1 VLHFVVSYLT
11 AHYCTVS
18 YYSIRYCAALQTWQ
32 SDYSPLSSPTTP
44 SISVLSHHISHIS
57 LPAGLWETSGGGFLT
72 HTHFLSTKEWEILK
86 GFSKRGLFFARK
98 FSTKKTPELLDMIDS
113 YMLFNTTSE
122 AGLYWP
128 GFFKTD
134 TTTPGKQWVQAHRER
149 KRLENAELKARK
161 HKKRQ
166 VPLKVQKPEIS
177 LSIAPPPPQL
187 DTTITVSSLQ
197 AIDPLDQSPLKE
209 GGKKRKKGLRRTPRG
224 PKTQF
229 DLLGEEKETDPHVEW
244 RV

>member
-1 VLHFVVSYLT
+1 
-11 AHYCTVS
+11 
-18 YYSIRYCAALQTWQ
+18 
-32 SDYSPLSSPTTP
+32 
-44 SISVLSHHISHIS
+44 
-57 LPAGLWETSGGGFLT
+57 
-72 HTHFLSTKEWEILK
+72 LK

-149 KRLENAELKARK
+149 KRLEHSELKARK

-166 VPLKVQKPEIS
+166 EVPLVVPKPEIS
-177 LSIAPPPPQL
+177 LSIAPPPLL
-187 DTTITVSSLQ
+187 DTPATASSLQ
-197 AIDPLDQSPLKE
+197 VIDPLDQAPLSPVKE
-209 GGKKRKKGLRRTPRG
+209 GGKKRKKGSRRTPRG
-224 PKTQF
+224 PKTLF
-229 DLLGEEKETDPHVEW
+229 DLLGEEKEKDSHVE
-244 RV
+244 